1 MFARDLSLVTFIA
14 VFLSLVLVCASAT
27 PPLLPVLS
35 CRFQVHTSQCH
46 LQTVFIN
53 VFKSNYKNTLPLVL
67 QNLVCTPLHNCIGVT
82 AVFGEALN
90 YASRCTCTVCVAS
103 VRTPEPTTSARRF
116 LLFVFRCHRSRVG
129 TSRLV
134 AAFVSRS
141 RRVRAWESCD
151 ERC

>member
-67 QNLVCTPLHNCIGVT
+67 QNLDCTPLHNGIGVT
-82 AVFGEALN
+82 AVFGEALKLRISL
-90 YASRCTCTVCVAS
+90 YMYGVRCEC
-103 VRTPEPTTSARRF
+103 
-116 LLFVFRCHRSRVG
+116 
-129 TSRLV
+129 
-134 AAFVSRS
+134 
-141 RRVRAWESCD
+141 
-151 ERC
+151 